1 MKIKGDFV
9 TNSSSTCFV
18 LQYDCYLEKIID
30 KEIDCKETLDRVF
43 DKFFIKDKA
52 EVDQYS
58 DDRSGSVSGNYNIDD
73 EFLNDAKSDEGVM
86 KIELVNSETYSEK
99 DDDVK
104 NTILLNMR
112 ATSLLLN
119 EDPETRYTNKLIE
132 IIQEAFT
139 NVEGDLEVFF
149 HQFPVEVFG
158 DGWDT
163 GDPMGQYAT
172 QTELFK
178 NETKIGELTRIDGNW
193 SLKLK

>member
-18 LQYDCYLEKIID
+18 LQYDCYLEKIIE
-30 KEIDCKETLDRVF
+30 KEVDCKEILDRVF

-58 DDRSGSVSGNYNIDD
+58 DDRSGSITGMYNIFKDD
-73 EFLNDAKSDEGVM
+73 WEEDKPDQGAM
-86 KIELVNSETYSEK
+86 TIELVSSQTYSEK
-99 DDDVK
+99 DNEAKD
-104 NTILLNMR
+104 TILLNMR

-132 IIQEAFT
+132 IIQESLD

-149 HQFPVEVFG
+149 HQFPVETFG

-163 GDPMGQYAT
+163 GDPMGQYST
-172 QTELFK
+172 QYELFNK
-178 NETKIGELTRIDGNW
+178 QTKIGKIIRKDGNW